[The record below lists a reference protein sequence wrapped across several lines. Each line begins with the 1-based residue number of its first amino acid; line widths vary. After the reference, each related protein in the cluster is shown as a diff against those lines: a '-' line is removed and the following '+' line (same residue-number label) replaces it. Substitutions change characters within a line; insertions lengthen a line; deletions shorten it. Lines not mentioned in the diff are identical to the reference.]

1 MIDKS
6 KEIRVIEWFSGIG
19 GMHYALKLAGIP
31 ATIVAAIDI
40 NETANR
46 IYQHNFHHAPVT
58 KNIENLS
65 LKWIEQLESNAWLMS
80 PPCQPYTQGGKQR
93 DDKDGRAG
101 GFLHLLNVL
110 LELMNPPEFI
120 FLENVPYF
128 EMSNCHAMLLQILTK
143 KLNYIVEEYMIA
155 PTDPIICIPNRRKRY
170 YMSARRCDAV
180 PLNILESN
188 ISVYTEAFGFD
199 NQGKIIQSL
208 KQVMSDSNLIGY
220 PRTKKLDSYLEQ
232 LKDIELQKYLVPFSY
247 INSAKD
253 FRFDIVNHSS
263 PSCATFTKAYG
274 TKYVIGSGSFLQ
286 TKEFDLEYE
295 PDDQEKL
302 ILLGLRF
309 FTPLEIAALH
319 AFPMEEFSFPDDIL
333 LIHKYRTL
341 GNGLNV
347 AVVASLLHRLFFAN
361 IHNHFNK
368 ESVK

>member
-1 MIDKS
+1 MIDKL
-6 KEIRVIEWFSGIG
+6 KDIRVIEWFSGIG
-19 GMHYALKLAGIP
+19 GMHHALKLAEIP
-31 ATIVAAIDI
+31 MTIVAAIDI
-40 NETANR
+40 NEIANH
-46 IYQHNFHHAPVT
+46 IYQHNFHQAPIT

-65 LKWIEQLESNAWLMS
+65 VKWIEQLEANAWLMS

-93 DDKDGRAG
+93 DEKDGRAG

-110 LELMNPPEFI
+110 SELMNPPEFI

-128 EMSNCHAMLLQILTK
+128 EMSNCHAMLIQVLTK
-143 KLNYIVEEYMIA
+143 KLNYIVEEYMIV
-155 PTDPIICIPNRRKRY
+155 PTDPLIGIPNRRKRY
-170 YMSARRCDAV
+170 YMSARRHDTN
-180 PLNILESN
+180 PLNILGSN

-208 KQVMSDSNLIGY
+208 KQIMVDSNLSNY
-220 PRTKKLDSYLEQ
+220 PRTRQLASYLEQ
-232 LKDIELQKYLVPFSY
+232 LNDLELQKYLVPFSY

-253 FRFDIVNHSS
+253 FRFDIVNNSS
-263 PSCATFTKAYG
+263 SSCATFTKAYG

-286 TKEFDLEYE
+286 TKKFDLEYE

-319 AFPMEEFSFPDDIL
+319 AFPMEEFSFPDDTI

-361 IHNHFNK
+361 IHNNFKK
-368 ESVK
+368 EAIE